1 MAKVYIQT
9 PPSQVFKAMCDL
21 TRHTKWA
28 AHEVT
33 IKAGRKGP
41 PAVGNT
47 YTSSH
52 DRDEEP
58 DRLTVTEL
66 TRDERFGFHVVM
78 PNGWEFDFAMTVEP
92 QGDGT
97 LVTRKSKMGKMP
109 GASFLMR
116 LAAPLTGNT
125 YEKTFLDNMKADL
138 EGPSSS

>member
-1 MAKVYIQT
+1 MAKVLIQAS
-9 PPSQVFKAMCDL
+9 PSQVFETMCDL

-33 IKAGRKGP
+33 IKAGQEGP

-52 DRDEEP
+52 ARSEEP

-66 TRDERFGFHVVM
+66 TPDERFGFHVVM
-78 PNGWEFDFAMTVEP
+78 PNGWELDFVMTAEP

-97 LVTRKSKMGKMP
+97 LVTRRAKMGKMP
-109 GASFLMR
+109 AASFLAK
-116 LAAPLTGNT
+116 LLVPLIGNIH
-125 YEKTFLDNMKADL
+125 EKKFLDNMKAEL
-138 EGPSSS
+138 EGSRSS